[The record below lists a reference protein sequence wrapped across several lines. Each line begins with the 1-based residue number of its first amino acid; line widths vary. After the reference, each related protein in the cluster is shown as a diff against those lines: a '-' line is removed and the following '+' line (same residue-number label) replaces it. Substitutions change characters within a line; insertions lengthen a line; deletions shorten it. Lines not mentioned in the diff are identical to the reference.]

1 VLVSYRIQ
9 KLPAGMSR
17 YPIDYTRLESH
28 SLGRKLA
35 HSNVIFSSPPQCRI
49 SAIPNLSMNGS
60 FGGCFL
66 AGTGEKLTLDYD
78 QTISLPME
86 NFSSS
91 GAARIAVLTTDESI
105 KLAAQETLASDFHTT
120 LLDAVEGLLGLQN
133 DVPLEG
139 VIIDLDLDR
148 PAGADSMLEVVSQLR
163 THDEDIVLI
172 GITRPLGKA
181 VRHKL
186 LARGLARCFETP
198 VDFDEVNNFLH
209 GALDQRRRDIEA
221 RNIREEALSRYSFG
235 ELIGG
240 SEAMHLV
247 YEAISRVARGNT
259 TVMIRGESGTGKELV
274 ARALVA
280 NSTRSDEAFVSVNCA
295 ALPEALIESELF
307 GHEKGAF
314 TGAHESRAGHIELAD
329 GGTVFLDEIGTLGL
343 ALQSKLLRVLE
354 QHTVQRLGG
363 KMPRKIDFR
372 LITAT
377 NEDLEQAVHAGKF
390 REDLYYRI
398 NVVPIHLP
406 PLRERE
412 GDIALLVDHFLRFYC
427 AANSLPTKTI
437 DTDALEVL
445 EDYGWPGNVREL
457 ENLMQRLVLMVP
469 GQVISVKHLPQGI
482 LYTSSV
488 KQESLLIPGE
498 GISFDDEMA
507 RIEMAYLQAALR
519 RTDGRKAAAAELL
532 RVNGQ
537 RMKYLCRKYGL
548 QG

>member
-1 VLVSYRIQ
+1 
-9 KLPAGMSR
+9 
-17 YPIDYTRLESH
+17 
-28 SLGRKLA
+28 
-35 HSNVIFSSPPQCRI
+35 
-49 SAIPNLSMNGS
+49 
-60 FGGCFL
+60 
-66 AGTGEKLTLDYD
+66 
-78 QTISLPME
+78 ME
-86 NFSSS
+86 NVSII

-105 KLAAQETLASDFHTT
+105 KLAAEENLASDFHTT
-120 LLDAVEGLLGLQN
+120 LLDAIDGLLALQYE
-133 DVPLEG
+133 VPLEG
-139 VIIDLDLDR
+139 VILDLDINL
-148 PAGADSMLEVVSQLR
+148 PTGTESMIEVVSQLR

-172 GITRPLGKA
+172 GVSQTLSKA
-181 VRHKL
+181 VRRKFLSEGIAH
-186 LARGLARCFETP
+186 CFQAP
-198 VDFDEVNNFLH
+198 VDFDEVNRFLQD
-209 GALDQRRRDIEA
+209 ALDQRRREIGG
-221 RNIREEALSRYSFG
+221 RKIREEALNRYSFG

-240 SEAMHLV
+240 SDAMHLV
-247 YEAISRVARGNT
+247 YDAISRVARGNT
-259 TVMIRGESGTGKELV
+259 TVMLRGESGTGKELV

-280 NSTRSDEAFVSVNCA
+280 NSTRSDEAFISVNCA

-314 TGAHESRAGHIELAD
+314 TGAHESRAGHIEMAD

-377 NEDLEQAVHAGKF
+377 NEDLEQAVDAGKF

-398 NVVPIHLP
+398 NVIPIHLP

-427 AANSLPTKTI
+427 AANSLPPKAI

-469 GQVISVKHLPQGI
+469 GQVIFVKHLPQGI

-488 KQESLLIPGE
+488 KQESLLIPEG

-519 RTDGRKAAAAELL
+519 RTDGRKAAAAALL